1 MLLRS
6 SMRVVVLLLTVLA
19 QAAVAQRLTSTEV
32 DGTPRAYE
40 PVHSFDPARDGA
52 ADVSAAIAEAH
63 RTGKRV
69 LMDVGGNWCGYCDQ
83 MERLFHDHPDLVE
96 LRDAGFIT
104 VAVYVGPGGK
114 NQPLLSRYPKL
125 EGIPH
130 LFVLDGDGAVLHSQ
144 HAAELRS
151 KGAYDPGK
159 MEEFLRRWSPSGA
172 R

>member
-1 MLLRS
+1 MFLLSTMRLIMLLLPTLGQS
-6 SMRVVVLLLTVLA
+6 ALPASPTD
-19 QAAVAQRLTSTEV
+19 AAGAATAA
-32 DGTPRAYE
+32 AYA

-114 NQPLLSRYPKL
+114 NQPLLARYPKL

-144 HAAELRS
+144 HATELRS
-151 KGAYDPGK
+151 NGGYDARK
-159 MEEFLRRWSPSGA
+159 VEEFLRRWSPSGA